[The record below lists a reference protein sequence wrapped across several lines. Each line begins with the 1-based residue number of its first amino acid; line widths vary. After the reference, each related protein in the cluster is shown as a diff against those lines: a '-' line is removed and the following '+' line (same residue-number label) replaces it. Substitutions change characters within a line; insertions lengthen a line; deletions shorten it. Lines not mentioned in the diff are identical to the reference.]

1 MTDQRPTTPR
11 RPVPAPKAPS
21 GGVLGRFVLPVGIFV
36 LFAVVLQFLVRTG
49 TEPRPDAT
57 VALGS
62 LADPGDVYDPV
73 KAGERLPRG
82 FRQLLRRDAILPIYD
97 PTFVKASQTTWSGD
111 TLVLGIELEGDAR
124 AYPIRFLNRRE
135 MVIDSIAGIPV
146 LVTW

>member
-1 MTDQRPTTPR
+1 MTDHRPATKR
-11 RPVPAPKAPS
+11 RPVPAPRAPS

-36 LFAVVLQFLVRTG
+36 LFAVVLQFLVRTN

-97 PTFVKASQTTWSGD
+97 PTFLPAGQTTWPAD
-111 TLVLGIELEGDAR
+111 TLVLGVELEGDAR

>member
-1 MTDQRPTTPR
+1 MTDQRPTVPR
-11 RPVPAPKAPS
+11 RPVKAPRAPS
-21 GGVLGRFVLPVGIFV
+21 GGVFGRFVLPVGIFV
-36 LFAVVLQFLVRTG
+36 LLAVVLQFLVRTG
-49 TEPRPDAT
+49 NEPRPDAT

-62 LADPGDVYDPV
+62 LANPGAVYDPV

-97 PTFVKASQTTWSGD
+97 PTFLSAGQTTWPED
-111 TLVLGIELEGDAR
+111 TLVLGVELEGDAR